1 MENTQTLSDA
11 TLEKVSVIE
20 DINKLKVLMDNK
32 AIEPD
37 EFDILMDKEIGEL
50 VYICDHMTHIVEFK
64 KNVQRIGDM
73 LRDINKHIDDNRDK
87 PTS

>member
-20 DINKLKVLMDNK
+20 DINKLKVLMDGK

-50 VYICDHMTHIVEFK
+50 VNIMDHMTHLIEFK
-64 KNVQRIGDM
+64 KNVLRIGEM
-73 LRDINKHIDDNRDK
+73 LRDINKHIDDKRDN

>member
-1 MENTQTLSDA
+1 LDG
-11 TLEKVSVIE
+11 KP
-20 DINKLKVLMDNK
+20 
-32 AIEPD
+32 IEPE

-50 VYICDHMTHIVEFK
+50 VNIMDHMSHIVEFK
-64 KNVQRIGDM
+64 NNVTRIGHM

>member
-20 DINKLKVLMDNK
+20 DINKLKVLMDGK

-50 VYICDHMTHIVEFK
+50 VNIMDHMTHIIEFK
-64 KNVQRIGDM
+64 NNVVRIGEM
-73 LRDINKHIDDNRDK
+73 LRDINRHIDDKNNE
-87 PTS
+87 TS

>member
-37 EFDILMDKEIGEL
+37 EFDILMDKDIAEL
-50 VYICDHMTHIVEFK
+50 VYIMDQMTHIIEFK
-64 KNVQRIGDM
+64 NNVTRIGHM

>member
-20 DINKLKVLMDNK
+20 DINKLKVLMDGK

-50 VYICDHMTHIVEFK
+50 VNIMDHMTNIIEFK
-64 KNVQRIGDM
+64 NNVVRIGEM
-73 LRDINKHIDDNRDK
+73 LRDINRHIDDKNNE
-87 PTS
+87 TS